1 MRKPADRAIQGV
13 RAIDFSQWLAGPT
26 VAMVLGDLGA
36 DVIRVDPPG
45 GPSWA
50 DPVNTLLQRGKR
62 SIALDL
68 TASVLDTLGMAAALD
83 QLVAASVVATGLPEG
98 EDMIG
103 RFRAPG
109 AAPAQNPN

>member
-1 MRKPADRAIQGV
+1 
-13 RAIDFSQWLAGPT
+13 
-26 VAMVLGDLGA
+26 MVLGDLGA